1 LLVLA
6 VACRFDFDPLVDA
19 GAAAVANTVWCTGP
33 SCVVD
38 CRAWASCTVDCGP
51 SSYACVVQC
60 PTHDCT
66 VTSCV
71 PGICDVLCG
80 DAPTAMQ
87 TGSVATC
94 P

>member
-1 LLVLA
+1 MCIA
-6 VACRFDFDPLVDA
+6 VGWSPH
-19 GAAAVANTVWCTGP
+19 NTSQMPGTHEVTVQPCVGHCTMHAYGSGP
-33 SCVVD
+33 QS
-38 CRAWASCTVDCGP
+38 TVQLGHARQ
-51 SSYACVVQC
+51 ST
-60 PTHDCT
+60 THDCT

-80 DAPTAMQ
+80 DQPTAMH